1 MVQLQ
6 LGGCI
11 FHQRRPPK
19 SARDCSTVHNTS
31 FYQHNI
37 VQIHRFNPT
46 CPQHELNLGSILAKK
61 KPLTWAQ
68 LMKRCCK
75 CLSLPFLWKILA
87 KANWQC
93 SWEQRPLEGNQN
105 ISRSCVLCQ
114 SPLPRHIR
122 VPNHLKRGRKAKL
135 GRPTLNPWPGGS
147 TELSLEKKK
156 QSEWLNHSDFMS
168 CLGETCKQQAIEIVY
183 SVELQY
189 NQTERISQDHKAVDQ

>member
-122 VPNHLKRGRKAKL
+122 VPNHLKRGRESQA
-135 GRPTLNPWPGGS
+135 GEANPEPLTRRFYRTFIGEKETVRMVEPFRFHVMFRRNLQATSDWN
-147 TELSLEKKK
+147 SLQCRAAV
-156 QSEWLNHSDFMS
+156 QSD
-168 CLGETCKQQAIEIVY
+168 GEDIAR
-183 SVELQY
+183 S
-189 NQTERISQDHKAVDQ
+189 